1 MTERH
6 RCHRIRPAPPAWPS
20 PSSTI
25 TDLPEESMS
34 VSPSS
39 TDAPHRPRR
48 LGWTLAL
55 LAFAQFIIAI
65 DYNIVYVA
73 LPEIGRELNFSGQS
87 LQWVVSAY
95 AVTLGGFMLL
105 GGRAADLLGRRRVF
119 VLALVLYAVSSLVGG
134 LAESPGPL
142 IAVRAVQGLGA
153 ALLFPATLS
162 LVNTTFAEGP
172 ERNRALAVWAAMG
185 GSGLAAGALLGG
197 VLTDVFGWESTFY
210 IFVLLAC
217 AALLAAFPLLPS
229 DPARDGAARERRFDL
244 PGALTATAGITL
256 LVSVLAQGPE
266 WGWTSSPTLT
276 AFGLGVALLVVFAV
290 IESRSRDP
298 LMPLRMFTNPSLVA
312 AMAITAVFGA
322 GLGAHYYLLTVYLQD
337 ILHYDPLD
345 AGLAYLPLTL
355 LNIVGTKVA
364 ERLVTRVGMRAAL
377 STGLLIGTAGM
388 VLLALAVS
396 PHSPFVAVLPGIMVA
411 GLGMGIVWTSMWI
424 AAGNGVA
431 ASEQGVASGMASVT
445 HQTGLAV
452 GTALMVAIANAGT
465 GGLNGDA
472 LRRELT
478 QGLTMAYYLAAGVT
492 FLGVLVAGVALARRP
507 DQAPGRPRHG
517 SEVTP
522 PDASRPG
529 RR

>member
-1 MTERH
+1 VNFYRIGMT
-6 RCHRIRPAPPAWPS
+6 
-20 PSSTI
+20 
-25 TDLPEESMS
+25 D
-34 VSPSS
+34 VSPS
-39 TDAPHRPRR
+39 PRH

-73 LPEIGRELNFSGQS
+73 LPEIGRELSFSGQT

-119 VLALVLYAVSSLVGG
+119 IIALVLYAGSSLVGG
-134 LAESPGPL
+134 LAGSPGTL
-142 IAVRAVQGLGA
+142 IAVRAVQGLAA

-162 LVNTTFAEGP
+162 LVSTTFAEGP

-185 GSGLAAGALLGG
+185 GGGLAAGALLGG

-217 AALLAAFPLLPS
+217 AALLAAVPLLPA
-229 DPARDGAARERRFDL
+229 DPARAGAGPGRVRLGRDGAAVRERRFDL

-256 LVSVLAQGPE
+256 LVFVLAQGPE
-266 WGWTSSPTLT
+266 WGWTSPSILA

-298 LMPLRMFTNPSLVA
+298 LVPLRMFANPSLVA

-337 ILHYDPLD
+337 ILGYDPLR

-364 ERLVTRVGMRAAL
+364 ERLVTRAGMRAAL
-377 STGLLIGTAGM
+377 TTGLLIGTAGM
-388 VLLALAVS
+388 ILLALAIS
-396 PHSPFVAVLPGIMVA
+396 PHSPFIVVLPGIMVA

-445 HQTGLAV
+445 HQTGLAI
-452 GTALMVAIANAGT
+452 GTALMVAIANAGI
-465 GGLNGDA
+465 GGLDGDA

-478 QGLTMAYYLAAGVT
+478 HGLTMAYYLAAGVT
-492 FLGVLVAGVALARRP
+492 FLGVLIAGRALGHRHLGRQHASLDLAQGSRDQPAGEAEVTRAGDAPCLGPPARR
-507 DQAPGRPRHG
+507 
-517 SEVTP
+517 SV
-522 PDASRPG
+522 
-529 RR
+529 

>member
-1 MTERH
+1 MT
-6 RCHRIRPAPPAWPS
+6 
-20 PSSTI
+20 
-25 TDLPEESMS
+25 D
-34 VSPSS
+34 VSPS
-39 TDAPHRPRR
+39 PRR

-73 LPEIGRELNFSGQS
+73 LPEIGRELSFSGQS

-119 VLALVLYAVSSLVGG
+119 IIALVLYAGSSLVGG
-134 LAESPGPL
+134 LAGSPGPL
-142 IAVRAVQGLGA
+142 IAVRAVQGLAA

-162 LVNTTFAEGP
+162 LVSTTFAEGP
-172 ERNRALAVWAAMG
+172 ARNRALAVWAATG
-185 GSGLAAGALLGG
+185 GGGLAAGALLGG
-197 VLTDVFGWESTFY
+197 VLTNVFGWESTFY
-210 IFVLLAC
+210 IFVLLAS
-217 AALLAAFPLLPS
+217 AALLAALPLLPT
-229 DPARDGAARERRFDL
+229 DPARDGADVRERRFDV

-256 LVSVLAQGPE
+256 LVFVLAQGPE
-266 WGWTSSPTLT
+266 WGWTSPSILT
-276 AFGLGVALLVVFAV
+276 AFGLGLALLVVFAV

-298 LMPLRMFTNPSLVA
+298 LVPPRMFANPSLVA
-312 AMAITAVFGA
+312 AMAVTAVFGA

-337 ILHYDPLD
+337 ILGYDPLR

-364 ERLVTRVGMRAAL
+364 ERLVTRAGMRAAL
-377 STGLLIGTAGM
+377 TTGLLIGTAGM
-388 VLLALAVS
+388 ILLALAVS
-396 PHSPFVAVLPGIMVA
+396 PHSPFIAVLPGIMVA

-445 HQTGLAV
+445 HQTGLAI
-452 GTALMVAIANAGT
+452 GTALMVAVANAGI
-465 GGLNGDA
+465 GGLAGDA

-478 QGLTMAYYLAAGVT
+478 NGLTMAYYLAAGVT
-492 FLGVLVAGVALARRP
+492 FLGVLIAGLTLGHRHL
-507 DQAPGRPRHG
+507 GRRHG
-517 SEVTP
+517 SLAQPADATVVTRAGDAPCLGP
-522 PDASRPG
+522 PARSV
-529 RR
+529 

>member
-1 MTERH
+1 MNFYRIGMT
-6 RCHRIRPAPPAWPS
+6 
-20 PSSTI
+20 
-25 TDLPEESMS
+25 D
-34 VSPSS
+34 VSPS
-39 TDAPHRPRR
+39 PRR

-73 LPEIGRELNFSGQS
+73 LPEIGRELSFSGQT

-119 VLALVLYAVSSLVGG
+119 IIALVLYAGSSLVGG

-142 IAVRAVQGLGA
+142 IAVRAVQGLAA

-162 LVNTTFAEGP
+162 LVSTTFTEGP

-185 GSGLAAGALLGG
+185 GGGLAAGALLGG

-217 AALLAAFPLLPS
+217 AALLAAVPLLPA
-229 DPARDGAARERRFDL
+229 DPARDGAGVRERRFDL

-256 LVSVLAQGPE
+256 LVFVLAQGPE
-266 WGWTSSPTLT
+266 WGWTSTSILT
-276 AFGLGVALLVVFAV
+276 AFGLGIALLVVFAV

-298 LMPLRMFTNPSLVA
+298 LVPLRMFANPSLVA

-337 ILHYDPLD
+337 ILGYDPLR

-364 ERLVTRVGMRAAL
+364 ERLVTRAGMRAAL
-377 STGLLIGTAGM
+377 TTGLLIGTAGM
-388 VLLALAVS
+388 ILLALAIS

-445 HQTGLAV
+445 HQTGLAI
-452 GTALMVAIANAGT
+452 GTALMVAIANAGI
-465 GGLNGDA
+465 GGLDGDA

-478 QGLTMAYYLAAGVT
+478 HGLTLAYYLAAGVT
-492 FLGVLVAGVALARRP
+492 FLGVLI
-507 DQAPGRPRHG
+507 
-517 SEVTP
+517 
-522 PDASRPG
+522 ASLTLG
-529 RR
+529 RRRHALESPGSSAAADLGRCTRSA